1 VLLEPQISFL
11 FQHDFRELNDAFKRC
26 QKVMAET
33 GVDEALRLVF
43 CGELRYQVDL
53 AYISTTQYQTVLVLN
68 DDFI

>member
-1 VLLEPQISFL
+1 
-11 FQHDFRELNDAFKRC
+11 
-26 QKVMAET
+26 MAET